1 MSSNGASFLPR
12 LESVFYAVFDVE
24 QGPKIVSQVPEALIA
39 TNPLSGHG
47 SGSSS
52 STLFAASPAS
62 SSSITSLS
70 DLDFLSRTPSSSG
83 LSSPAPQRVDSVNS
97 FTQNNHG
104 NSAPRALFNFDDI
117 SKYVIPHKALCGRLV
132 ICATKSHRI
141 LGFPVRLDSSA
152 YPRNY
157 FLYNVCFVFERT
169 ADLSC
174 YEPIARKMCRVLTN
188 CEVCGFRLKT

>member
-12 LESVFYAVFDVE
+12 LESVFYAVFDVQ

-39 TNPLSGHG
+39 TSSHGAGSSSHGALS
-47 SGSSS
+47 SSSASSYTASLSDSSRTASS
-52 STLFAASPAS
+52 STL
-62 SSSITSLS
+62 
-70 DLDFLSRTPSSSG
+70 
-83 LSSPAPQRVDSVNS
+83 SSPVSRRRDSRSVSSPNKR
-97 FTQNNHG
+97 F
-104 NSAPRALFNFDDI
+104 LFHFDEI
-117 SKYVIPHKALCGRLV
+117 TKYVIPPKALCGRLV

-141 LGFPVRLDSSA
+141 LGFPVRLDDED

-174 YEPIARKMCRVLTN
+174 YEPVARKMSRVLTN
-188 CEVCGFRLKT
+188 CEV